1 MLMRSN
7 QVNTSLS
14 MGEKK
19 KTMVGTS
26 IHSGYTRPIS
36 TPMTGS
42 STIFRRIYKAKIAVN
57 GRL

>member
-1 MLMRSN
+1 
-7 QVNTSLS
+7 

-42 STIFRRIYKAKIAVN
+42 STIFRRIYKAKIAVS